1 MILYDL
7 PISSSGA
14 KARIAFALK
23 GITVETRPPPDG
35 YGSPA
40 YRAIV
45 PAGTI
50 PALVEADFVLSES
63 SAILEWIE
71 ETWPGPSL
79 LPGDARARARIRQLA
94 AFHDTGID
102 PPLRALFRAPPH
114 EVAAPSIRRALDRLD
129 VLETLLDG
137 PFACGPVVTLA
148 DCGLPVT
155 LLIADELLGRY
166 GAATPTTPRLVRVRQ
181 SWAAH
186 PVIGPELAAYR
197 RVLTTWAA
205 ERFSALAAANRPP
218 ADPPPLPS

>member
-23 GITVETRPPPDG
+23 GIAVEIRPPPDG

-50 PALVEADFVLSES
+50 PALVAQDFVLSES

-71 ETWPGPSL
+71 ETYPTPSL
-79 LPGDARARARIRQLA
+79 LPGDARARARIRQMA

-102 PPLRALFRAPPH
+102 PPLRALFRAPPPDT
-114 EVAAPSIRRALDRLD
+114 AAASIRRALDRLG

-137 PFACGPVVTLA
+137 PYACGPMVSLA

-155 LLIADELLGRY
+155 LLIADELLARY
-166 GAATPTTPRLVRVRQ
+166 GAATPMTPRLLRVRQ
-181 SWAAH
+181 AWAAH
-186 PVIGPELAAYR
+186 PLIGPAVAGYR
-197 RVLTTWAA
+197 CVLGAWAT
-205 ERFSALAAANRPP
+205 ERFSPLAAVPHPPP
-218 ADPPPLPS
+218 APPPPPS

>member
-7 PISSSGA
+7 PISSAGA

-23 GITVETRPPPDG
+23 GVGVESRPPPDG

-50 PALVEADFVLSES
+50 PGVVAGDFVLSES

-71 ETWPGPSL
+71 DCWPEPAL
-79 LPGDARARARIRQLA
+79 LPGEARARARIRQVA

-102 PPLRALFRAPPH
+102 PPLRALFPAPADGAKP
-114 EVAAPSIRRALDRLD
+114 VARALNRLA
-129 VLETLLDG
+129 VLETLLHATG
-137 PFACGPVVTLA
+137 PFACGAAVTLA

-155 LLIADELLGRY
+155 LLIADELLPRY
-166 GAATPTTPRLVRVRQ
+166 GAATPATPRLVRCRLA
-181 SWAAH
+181 WAAH
-186 PVIGPELAAYR
+186 PVIGPEIATYRAVLAN
-197 RVLTTWAA
+197 WARD
-205 ERFSALAAANRPP
+205 RFGG
-218 ADPPPLPS
+218 

>member
-23 GITVETRPPPDG
+23 GVAVETRPPPDG

-50 PALVEADFVLSES
+50 PALVDGDFVLSES

-71 ETWPGPSL
+71 ETWPTPSL
-79 LPGDARARARIRQLA
+79 LPGDARARARIRQMA

-102 PPLRALFRAPPH
+102 PPLRALFRAPAPD
-114 EVAAPSIRRALDRLD
+114 VAAPSIRRALDRLG

-137 PFACGPVVTLA
+137 PFACGPAVTLA

-155 LLIADELLGRY
+155 LLIADEILARY
-166 GAATPTTPRLVRVRQ
+166 GAATPTTPRLVRVRKT
-181 SWAAH
+181 WAAH
-186 PVIGPELAAYR
+186 PVIGPQVTAYR
-197 RVLTTWAA
+197 RVLAAWAA
-205 ERFSALAAANRPP
+205 KRFGG
-218 ADPPPLPS
+218 D